1 MLTDYI
7 KKSWDEC
14 VRYQPEDEDTLIGL
28 PYPYIVPNKRVG
40 FQEMYYW
47 DTFFTC
53 QGLLLS
59 GKEELVKNCTD
70 DMLYLVN
77 KYGFM
82 PNGNRTYYLRQSQPP
97 FLSMM
102 VMDVYRTYQDK
113 EWLKNA
119 YETLKKEYQFWMT
132 QRITPLGLNKFD
144 ARVKDMSQEE
154 ADMHYYGCCERI
166 GYTIPSED
174 HFQVARNFLTDC
186 ESGWDFN
193 PRTELS
199 QSDCVYVDLN
209 CNLYLYEKN
218 FAEYAQILENGESKI
233 WEEKAEQRKALMNRY
248 LWDGEAFMD
257 YNMKQEKT
265 CPVFSVASFYALWA
279 GVANE
284 EQAAKTVAK
293 LSKLEYPYGIAAC
306 EKNEVPGQYQWDYP
320 TGWPPHQY
328 LMIQALERYGYKE
341 DARRIA
347 EKYVTVCEKIY
358 QETGDLWE
366 KFHVEKGDQN
376 TEKDYEAHRMIGWA
390 AGVYLFAKH
399 YLEQ

>member
-1 MLTDYI
+1 
-7 KKSWDEC
+7 
-14 VRYQPEDEDTLIGL
+14 
-28 PYPYIVPNKRVG
+28 
-40 FQEMYYW
+40 
-47 DTFFTC
+47 
-53 QGLLLS
+53 
-59 GKEELVKNCTD
+59 
-70 DMLYLVN
+70 
-77 KYGFM
+77 
-82 PNGNRTYYLRQSQPP
+82 
-97 FLSMM
+97 
-102 VMDVYRTYQDK
+102 
-113 EWLKNA
+113 
-119 YETLKKEYQFWMT
+119 
-132 QRITPLGLNKFD
+132 
-144 ARVKDMSQEE
+144 
-154 ADMHYYGCCERI
+154 MHYYGCCERI